1 MYNFLLDSIGKKEG
15 FFMTIAIRN
24 ARAQDAEAVA
34 AIEALCF
41 PAAEAAS
48 AQTIAAR
55 IAAFPS
61 YFFVAEQNGA
71 LIGFV
76 NGCVTNSPIIEDELF
91 QDPSRHIPGGTHAA
105 IFGLDV
111 VPNRR
116 RQGIAAQLMR
126 HFISEAQ
133 RQGQRHIILT
143 CTKHLIRYY
152 ETFGYVN
159 NGLSQSTHGGAEWYD
174 MTLDLER

>member
-1 MYNFLLDSIGKKEG
+1 MYNFLLDSMGKKEG

-61 YFFVAEQNGA
+61 YFFVAEQHGA

-76 NGCVTNSPIIEDELF
+76 NGCVTNSPINVVDSNR
-91 QDPSRHIPGGTHAA
+91 SRCSTSAGSAGDST
-105 IFGLDV
+105 DV
-111 VPNRR
+111 GVC
-116 RQGIAAQLMR
+116 A
-126 HFISEAQ
+126 
-133 RQGQRHIILT
+133 
-143 CTKHLIRYY
+143 
-152 ETFGYVN
+152 
-159 NGLSQSTHGGAEWYD
+159 
-174 MTLDLER
+174 

>member
-1 MYNFLLDSIGKKEG
+1 MYELFKHTVFKKEG
-15 FFMTIAIRN
+15 FLMTIAIRN
-24 ARAQDAEAVA
+24 ACAQDAAAVA

-48 AQTIAAR
+48 AATIAER
-55 IAAFPS
+55 IAAFPA
-61 YFFVAEQNGA
+61 YFFVAEENGA

-91 QDPSRHIPGGTHAA
+91 QDPSRHIPSGTHAA

-111 VPNRR
+111 VPKRR
-116 RQGIAAQLMR
+116 RQGVAAQLMR

-133 RQGQRHIILT
+133 RQGQRHVILT
-143 CTKHLIRYY
+143 CKKHLIRYY
-152 ETFGYVN
+152 ETFGYAN

>member
-1 MYNFLLDSIGKKEG
+1 MYELFKHTVFKKEG
-15 FFMTIAIRN
+15 FLMTIAIRN
-24 ARAQDAEAVA
+24 ACAQDAAAVA

-48 AQTIAAR
+48 AATIAAR
-55 IAAFPS
+55 IAAFPA
-61 YFFVAEQNGA
+61 YFFVAEENGA

-91 QDPSRHIPGGTHAA
+91 QDPSRHIPSGTHAA

-111 VPNRR
+111 VPKRR
-116 RQGIAAQLMR
+116 RQGVAAQLMR

-133 RQGQRHIILT
+133 RQGQRHVILT
-143 CTKHLIRYY
+143 CKKHLIRYY
-152 ETFGYVN
+152 ETFGYAN
-159 NGLSQSTHGGAEWYD
+159 NGLSQSIHGGAEWYD

>member
-1 MYNFLLDSIGKKEG
+1 
-15 FFMTIAIRN
+15 MTIAIRN
-24 ARAQDAEAVA
+24 ACAQDAAAVA

-48 AQTIAAR
+48 AATIAAR
-55 IAAFPS
+55 IAAFPA
-61 YFFVAEQNGA
+61 YFFVAEENGA

-91 QDPSRHIPGGTHAA
+91 QDPSRHIPSGTHAA

-111 VPNRR
+111 VPKRR
-116 RQGIAAQLMR
+116 RQGVAAQLMR

-133 RQGQRHIILT
+133 RQGQRHVILT
-143 CTKHLIRYY
+143 CKKHLIRYY
-152 ETFGYVN
+152 ETFGYAN
-159 NGLSQSTHGGAEWYD
+159 NGLSQSIHGGAEWYD